1 MFLSLIVLLLGERV
15 YAHQMVRTDSREQKL
30 DAFLAPRSLGSH
42 IEPHTSSSSNT
53 NVGTSTSEEER
64 QGGERKRSAG
74 EKLEPPATRRR
85 RHHKPV
91 QLTSVKNL
99 QRHVLNKEHRGNLDI
114 KNNIVSMYPFANK
127 WYPYSTI
134 LRRSDISLP

>member
-1 MFLSLIVLLLGERV
+1 MVSFLVLLLGERV

-30 DAFLAPRSLGSH
+30 DAFLAPKSLGSH
-42 IEPHTSSSSNT
+42 TGPHTSSSGSMDM
-53 NVGTSTSEEER
+53 GTSSSEEQR

-74 EKLEPPATRRR
+74 DGSEPPATRRR

-99 QRHVLNKEHRGNLDI
+99 QRHVLNKEHRGN
-114 KNNIVSMYPFANK
+114 
-127 WYPYSTI
+127 
-134 LRRSDISLP
+134 